1 MRTKSRVDRPRI
13 IGSITERMLLHSI
26 AYEVLIRME
35 ELHPEL
41 DIDIEALEHIKLG
54 FLREPCHNLL
64 GYCSYSSK
72 SRNRPRTQYE
82 ERHGI
87 NRILISRVHM
97 ISDLADAI
105 FTIHHE
111 FLHAILGSKEGHGAT
126 FQKHEPRIKTL
137 LGHMSG
143 KHVHSSEYV
152 KFISSRLTQRML
164 TRNVLADK

>member
-35 ELHPEL
+35 KLHPEL

-54 FLREPCHNLL
+54 FLRDPCHNLL

-72 SRNRPRTQYE
+72 SRDRPRTQYE

-126 FQKHEPRIKTL
+126 FQKHEPKIELVTEEILNRICI
-137 LGHMSG
+137 
-143 KHVHSSEYV
+143 
-152 KFISSRLTQRML
+152 IS
-164 TRNVLADK
+164 DI

>member
-72 SRNRPRTQYE
+72 SRNRPKTQYE

-111 FLHAILGSKEGHGAT
+111 FLHAILGSKEGHGKT

-152 KFISSRLTQRML
+152 KFIFNKLL
-164 TRNVLADK
+164 DF

>member
-1 MRTKSRVDRPRI
+1 MRSNSRVDRPRI

-26 AYEVLIRME
+26 AYEVLIRMP

-41 DIDIEALEHIKLG
+41 DIDVEALEHIKLG
-54 FLREPCHNLL
+54 FLREPCNNLL

-97 ISDLADAI
+97 VSDLPDAI

-111 FLHAILGSKEGHGAT
+111 FLHAILGSKEGHGPI
-126 FQKHEPRIKTL
+126 FQKHEPR
-137 LGHMSG
+137 
-143 KHVHSSEYV
+143 V
-152 KFISSRLTQRML
+152 KSVTGEIVNRI
-164 TRNVLADK
+164 RNTSDI

>member
-13 IGSITERMLLHSI
+13 IGSIAERMLLHSI

-35 ELHPEL
+35 KLHPEL

-97 ISDLADAI
+97 VSDLADAI

-152 KFISSRLTQRML
+152 KFIFNKLL
-164 TRNVLADK
+164 DF

>member
-35 ELHPEL
+35 KLHPEL

-97 ISDLADAI
+97 VSDLADAI

-111 FLHAILGSKEGHGAT
+111 FLHAILGSKEGHGTT
-126 FQKHEPRIKTL
+126 FQKHEPRIKNL

-152 KFISSRLTQRML
+152 KFIFKKLL
-164 TRNVLADK
+164 DF

>member
-72 SRNRPRTQYE
+72 SRNRPKTQYE

-111 FLHAILGSKEGHGAT
+111 FLHAILGSKEGHGKT
-126 FQKHEPRIKTL
+126 FQKHEPRVTSVTKDVIMKI
-137 LGHMSG
+137 GN
-143 KHVHSSEYV
+143 
-152 KFISSRLTQRML
+152 FR
-164 TRNVLADK
+164 

>member
-13 IGSITERMLLHSI
+13 IGSIAERMLLHSI

-35 ELHPEL
+35 KLHPEL

-143 KHVHSSEYV
+143 KHVHSSDYV
-152 KFISSRLTQRML
+152 KFIFNKLL
-164 TRNVLADK
+164 DF

>member
-1 MRTKSRVDRPRI
+1 MRSNSRVDRPRI

-26 AYEVLIRME
+26 AYEVLIRMQD
-35 ELHPEL
+35 LHPEL
-41 DIDIEALEHIKLG
+41 EVDVEALEHIKLG
-54 FLREPCHNLL
+54 FLREPCNNLL

-97 ISDLADAI
+97 VSDLPDAI

-111 FLHAILGSKEGHGAT
+111 FLHAILGSKEGHGPI
-126 FQKHEPRIKTL
+126 FQKHEPR
-137 LGHMSG
+137 
-143 KHVHSSEYV
+143 V
-152 KFISSRLTQRML
+152 KSVTGEIVNRI
-164 TRNVLADK
+164 RNTSDI

>member
-13 IGSITERMLLHSI
+13 IGSISERMLLHSI

-35 ELHPEL
+35 KLHPEL

-72 SRNRPRTQYE
+72 SRDRPRTQYE

-152 KFISSRLTQRML
+152 KFIFNKLL
-164 TRNVLADK
+164 DF

>member
-35 ELHPEL
+35 KLHPEL

-64 GYCSYSSK
+64 GSCSYSSK
-72 SRNRPRTQYE
+72 SRNRPKTQYE

-152 KFISSRLTQRML
+152 KFIFNKLL
-164 TRNVLADK
+164 DF

>member
-1 MRTKSRVDRPRI
+1 MRSKSRVDRPRI

-26 AYEVLIRME
+26 AYEVLIRMQ

-41 DIDIEALEHIKLG
+41 EIDVEALEHIKLG
-54 FLREPCHNLL
+54 FLREPCNNVL

-97 ISDLADAI
+97 VSDLPDAI

-111 FLHAILGSKEGHGAT
+111 FLHAILGSKEGHGLI
-126 FQKHEPRIKTL
+126 FQKHEPR
-137 LGHMSG
+137 
-143 KHVHSSEYV
+143 V
-152 KFISSRLTQRML
+152 KSVTGEILQSMNFH
-164 TRNVLADK
+164 

>member
-1 MRTKSRVDRPRI
+1 MRSKSRVDRPRI

-26 AYEVLIRME
+26 AYEVLIRMQ

-41 DIDIEALEHIKLG
+41 EIDVEALEHIKLG
-54 FLREPCHNLL
+54 FLREPCNNLL

-97 ISDLADAI
+97 VSDLPDAI

-111 FLHAILGSKEGHGAT
+111 FLHAILGSKEGHGPI
-126 FQKHEPRIKTL
+126 FQKHEPR
-137 LGHMSG
+137 
-143 KHVHSSEYV
+143 V
-152 KFISSRLTQRML
+152 KSVTGEILQSMNFH
-164 TRNVLADK
+164 